1 MKKNDIISVLRNET
15 REKTLRT
22 LIIDDE
28 EHQRHSLERLVK
40 MYCPTLSVVGQADG
54 VKTGIEAII
63 KYKPDLVLLDIKMN
77 DGLGFDILEQLK
89 PLDFKVIFITAYE
102 KYADKAFRFSSLD
115 YLLKPIDPDELMH
128 AVNKAGDQLRQDFDI
143 QFANMKKTLSHHD
156 KADLKIVLKTYDS
169 IYLVSVSDILFC
181 ESDISYTRFHLAD
194 KRDILACSSLKE
206 YEDLLSESGFYRV
219 HKDYIIN
226 IRYIRRF
233 EEDPCCSVIL
243 EGEHK
248 IPVESRKRYDFLE
261 ILARLAKKRFE

>member
-1 MKKNDIISVLRNET
+1 MELIKKIT
-15 REKTLRT
+15 GEKLLRT

-54 VKTGIEAII
+54 VKTGVEAIR

-143 QFANMKKTLSHHD
+143 QFANMKKTLSHHE
-156 KADLKIVLKTYDS
+156 KADLKIVLKTFENL
-169 IYLVSVSDILFC
+169 YLVSVADILFC

-194 KRDILACSSLKE
+194 ERDILASSSLKE

-219 HKDYIIN
+219 HKDYLIN

-261 ILARLAKKRFE
+261 ILARLAKKRS